1 MKKINLLEWVF
12 FPFIGYG
19 AYFIPVKWLSLTC
32 FIFLVTMLPVL
43 FWSGRLEVSKKE
55 AGLQI
60 GSFISSAVLF
70 VLEAVL
76 VWAYIRF
83 GPFEI

>member
-12 FPFIGYG
+12 FPFISYG
-19 AYFIPVKWLSLTC
+19 AYFIHVKWISLTC

-55 AGLQI
+55 VGLNLGASI
-60 GSFISSAVLF
+60 FSAILF
-70 VLEAVL
+70 VIEALL
-76 VWAYIRF
+76 VWAYMRY
-83 GPFEI
+83 GPFAI